1 MSVSRLYSKIC
12 KAASL
17 DAAIENLSDAELT
30 ELAEYLSNMKPKG
43 GIPAQVFGMVTARL
57 NSMEKI
63 NEEVAP

>member
-1 MSVSRLYSKIC
+1 MSVARLYSTIC

-17 DAAIENLSDAELT
+17 DTAIANLTDAELV

-57 NSMEKI
+57 NSMGKI
-63 NEEVAP
+63 NEEAAP